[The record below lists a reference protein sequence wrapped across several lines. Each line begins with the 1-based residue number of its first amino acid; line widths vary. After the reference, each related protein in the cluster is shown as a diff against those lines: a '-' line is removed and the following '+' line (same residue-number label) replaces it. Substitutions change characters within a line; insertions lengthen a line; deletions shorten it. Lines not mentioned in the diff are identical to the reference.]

1 MDSKLK
7 TVQLENDEN
16 ETIQYLTNELRS
28 NITINRVKDFLNDD
42 YEESIKQLSKLYNAK
57 RFSINLNEFKEEIQ
71 ELYDN
76 IIDICDDTADII
88 SYDSFIKNSNNALLF
103 IDVPKYLREEKRF
116 DFNFEWYKKLF
127 SVLSIYYGDWILS
140 WKNFVELNKK
150 KNSLY
155 SESRTGDKTIPI
167 EIYAY
172 GVSRDE
178 AEKAGIKQSE
188 GVTEQN
194 QDDTKPEEYESSVNN
209 MDYRT
214 IVEKHPD
221 RYVIAAVAERGE
233 NNFVSG
239 WEVLSADSKSFN
251 EAKEK
256 LKFFESEGV
265 KGCCIINTYADAS
278 DETEAGAVAR
288 MFRLM
293 YGMDM
298 V

>member
-1 MDSKLK
+1 MGGSDL
-7 TVQLENDEN
+7 N
-16 ETIQYLTNELRS
+16 EKVGQFYLT
-28 NITINRVKDFLNDD
+28 INTKW
-42 YEESIKQLSKLYNAK
+42 KGGQLL
-57 RFSINLNEFKEEIQ
+57 
-71 ELYDN
+71 
-76 IIDICDDTADII
+76 
-88 SYDSFIKNSNNALLF
+88 
-103 IDVPKYLREEKRF
+103 
-116 DFNFEWYKKLF
+116 
-127 SVLSIYYGDWILS
+127 
-140 WKNFVELNKK
+140 
-150 KNSLY
+150 
-155 SESRTGDKTIPI
+155 
-167 EIYAY
+167 
-172 GVSRDE
+172 
-178 AEKAGIKQSE
+178 
-188 GVTEQN
+188 
-194 QDDTKPEEYESSVNN
+194 

-233 NNFVSG
+233 NNFVSS

>member
-1 MDSKLK
+1 
-7 TVQLENDEN
+7 
-16 ETIQYLTNELRS
+16 
-28 NITINRVKDFLNDD
+28 
-42 YEESIKQLSKLYNAK
+42 
-57 RFSINLNEFKEEIQ
+57 
-71 ELYDN
+71 
-76 IIDICDDTADII
+76 
-88 SYDSFIKNSNNALLF
+88 
-103 IDVPKYLREEKRF
+103 
-116 DFNFEWYKKLF
+116 
-127 SVLSIYYGDWILS
+127 
-140 WKNFVELNKK
+140 
-150 KNSLY
+150 
-155 SESRTGDKTIPI
+155 
-167 EIYAY
+167 
-172 GVSRDE
+172 
-178 AEKAGIKQSE
+178 
-188 GVTEQN
+188 
-194 QDDTKPEEYESSVNN
+194 

-214 IVEKHPD
+214 NVEKHPD